1 MHACL
6 GSCPVMNCRS
16 YRSSAFPAHRHL
28 KKNAIMIVDFALEAE
43 PHEGSVPKN
52 RFYQAC
58 LIRFRPIMMTTMAA
72 LFGAVPLAPHRAG
85 IEENLPVRAAS

>member
-1 MHACL
+1 MFRL
-6 GSCPVMNCRS
+6 VSGDELSIVSIIGISC
-16 YRSSAFPAHRHL
+16 SSASEKERHHDCGFRTRGRAPRRL
-28 KKNAIMIVDFALEAE
+28 SPEESI
-43 PHEGSVPKN
+43 
-52 RFYQAC
+52 YQAC